1 MNATARALVA
11 GTFTSRNIRH
21 MFFSFSNLL
30 LMFILMALL
39 STSFAVIYVKDM
51 NRREFIEL
59 HNLQHAHDD
68 MLIEQGRLLLEQNTW
83 SSPIRIQSVATTQLS
98 MVNPPK
104 SVIVFLR

>member
-11 GTFTSRNIRH
+11 GTFTSHNIRH
-21 MFFSFSNLL
+21 MFFSLSNLL
-30 LMFILMALL
+30 LMFVLLALL

-59 HNLQHAHDD
+59 QNLQRSHDE

-83 SSPIRIQSVATTQLS
+83 SSPIRVQNAAVSQLG
-98 MVNPPK
+98 MTNPAK
-104 SVIVFLR
+104 NTIVFVR